1 MAGYFKNIKNGF
13 NKKTLE
19 VLIKA
24 GVFDAFGLNHK
35 TLLNNIDNALSY
47 ATLACDLEEDFILK
61 PEIKVTL
68 EETPEEKRQDEYE
81 SFGFYLGNHPASA
94 FMGSN
99 ICKMENIKNFYD
111 KQVICVV
118 LLEKIR
124 KIKTKKNED
133 MAFIT
138 ASDETGSLSFVCF
151 PSLMKELENLKEGDL
166 AFIQGRVARRLS
178 NYQININSI
187 KKQS

>member
-1 MAGYFKNIKNGF
+1 
-13 NKKTLE
+13 
-19 VLIKA
+19 
-24 GVFDAFGLNHK
+24 
-35 TLLNNIDNALSY
+35 
-47 ATLACDLEEDFILK
+47 
-61 PEIKVTL
+61 
-68 EETPEEKRQDEYE
+68 
-81 SFGFYLGNHPASA
+81 
-94 FMGSN
+94 MGSN

-178 NYQININSI
+178 NYQININRI